1 MPPNIHL
8 LTFLPEYTPTFKNKI
23 SSSNTILL
31 RLEHFYELN
40 EDPILS
46 MPVTLDLN
54 LIFGNIFNIISVEE
68 LALGANMNVSELKDR
83 LKWNSAQNEMQISKL
98 SGQNPQEKTESQSNV
113 YTFNPMQIR
122 TFRITYISN

>member
-8 LTFLPEYTPTFKNKI
+8 LTFLPEYTSTFKNKI
-23 SSSNTILL
+23 SSSNSILL

-40 EDPILS
+40 EDPVLS

-68 LALGANMNVSELKDR
+68 LALGANMNVSELNDR
-83 LKWNSAQNEMQISKL
+83 LKWNSSQNEMQITKL
-98 SGQNPQEKTESQSNV
+98 SGQLPKEKTESQSNV
-113 YTFNPMQIR
+113 FTFNPMQIR